1 MRTIGLQIVF
11 AAVLSASAA
20 LAQDTTSK
28 PAQES
33 AGFIDRMWNALTGS
47 DSDTQTNDAAKGS
60 ASVQPRDA
68 AEPMPMKVTGSD
80 TSDKDSYKPDAGDSG
95 H

>member
-1 MRTIGLQIVF
+1 
-11 AAVLSASAA
+11 
-20 LAQDTTSK
+20 
-28 PAQES
+28 
-33 AGFIDRMWNALTGS
+33 MWNALTGS

>member
-20 LAQDTTSK
+20 LAQDTTSQ

-47 DSDTQTNDAAKGS
+47 DSDTQTNDA
-60 ASVQPRDA
+60 VQPRDA
-68 AEPMPMKVTGSD
+68 AEPMPMKVSGSD